1 MTVSGNEG
9 GGAANGTA
17 NQIVSVI
24 QTVLAAQLVS
34 KGGMLA
40 NVGDTSD
47 GDKRQR
53 IVTLASFW
61 IPTIRQQFFWPK
73 FDNKLS
79 DSKSVATGEAPE
91 SYEQRSPASL
101 R

>member
-1 MTVSGNEG
+1 VKRLAELSRDPRPPELSL
-9 GGAANGTA
+9 A

-47 GDKRQR
+47 GDKR
-53 IVTLASFW
+53 
-61 IPTIRQQFFWPK
+61 
-73 FDNKLS
+73 
-79 DSKSVATGEAPE
+79 
-91 SYEQRSPASL
+91 
-101 R
+101 